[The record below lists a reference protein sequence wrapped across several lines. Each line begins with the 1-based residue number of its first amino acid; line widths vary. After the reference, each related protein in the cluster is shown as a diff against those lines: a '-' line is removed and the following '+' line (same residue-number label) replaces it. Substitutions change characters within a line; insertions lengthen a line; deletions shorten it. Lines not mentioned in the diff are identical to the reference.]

1 LAADA
6 GTNIRKPTVD
16 YSADDFERVVST
28 NFESAFHLSQLAHP
42 ILKASASAAPLAI
55 TPGGGGGGSA
65 RAGSASIVMVSSV
78 SGGPST
84 TNTGT
89 VYAATKAAM
98 NQFTKNVSTEH
109 TGWRSAAVG
118 WLAD

>member
-1 LAADA
+1 M
-6 GTNIRKPTVD
+6 
-16 YSADDFERVVST
+16 ST

-42 ILKASASAAPLAI
+42 ILRASVASSHANEAP
-55 TPGGGGGGSA
+55 
-65 RAGSASIVMVSSV
+65 RSASIVMVSSV

-98 NQFTKNVSTEH
+98 NQFTRNVGTVDNLPFRSFVGSVSRA
-109 TGWRSAAVG
+109 TGAQYWESR
-118 WLAD
+118 